1 MAALDI
7 GGANLKAAHSDGSAK
22 SIPFEVWRRPEELGN
37 AIAKLANQFSP
48 FERAAVTMTA
58 ELCDCY
64 ATKAEGVLAIL
75 AAVAQALAHRP
86 LIVWGIDGRFHEPD
100 EVRERPLLAAAANWL
115 ALATASARLVP
126 DKRGLMIDIGS
137 TTTDLIP
144 FDRGKVVVQGRT
156 DTERLRTGEL
166 VYAGFRRTPLCA
178 LATELPFGQGP
189 PIGLAA
195 ELFATTLDVFLTL
208 GDLESDPTDLGTAD
222 GREATI
228 EAARDR
234 LARMVGADRDSFSAK
249 DAVALSRSAAEC
261 LLNRLEHTAQRV
273 CRATIGMADLAVVA
287 GSGEFLARELA
298 RRIPGS
304 ASQVISMSKHWGSAA
319 STAACARAVLELA
332 VLNHLERSQYLHNIL
347 T

>member
-1 MAALDI
+1 MSGQAMPEIVGSRWLALDI

-86 LIVWGIDGRFHEPD
+86 LVVWGIDGRFHEPD

-166 VYAGFRRTPLCA
+166 VYAGVPSHPALCA
-178 LATELPFGQGP
+178 GYRASFRAR
-189 PIGLAA
+189 AA
-195 ELFATTLDVFLTL
+195 
-208 GDLESDPTDLGTAD
+208 
-222 GREATI
+222 
-228 EAARDR
+228 DR
-234 LARMVGADRDSFSAK
+234 LGRRALCDHSGRLL
-249 DAVALSRSAAEC
+249 DAGGSRA
-261 LLNRLEHTAQRV
+261 
-273 CRATIGMADLAVVA
+273 
-287 GSGEFLARELA
+287 
-298 RRIPGS
+298 
-304 ASQVISMSKHWGSAA
+304 
-319 STAACARAVLELA
+319 
-332 VLNHLERSQYLHNIL
+332 
-347 T
+347 